1 MGRKST
7 AKKKR
12 RIQEQKKEESEKKI
26 KEQKKTSK
34 KKKVKQEKPVKER
47 KPVPKQKIFG
57 GLLTAIMLTLFV
69 YVSML
74 LFSGAFG
81 PTPLA
86 EILPEEQT
94 VAFLEINTNIDHT
107 QLVKAKELLHETTYS
122 IDEKTAFL
130 EDLINTSVDEN
141 IKPWLGRQL
150 GLAEILYSREEE
162 GESLAT
168 VYFVETIG
176 KQQTESTLKMIAG
189 NNLSEFE
196 NTGSETGEISKF
208 TLRNPSE
215 DRSKDK
221 QIYTTFIDSYLVI
234 APDTPVGLDI
244 LLKAQ
249 KEETPKIAS
258 SGKYE
263 AVYDKT
269 PFNKIAFIYLNFDHE
284 LSSLMQKYGVYT
296 ESKLLNSAV
305 QPFALIFNS
314 EGLALTAKD
323 NYFEVEAFMSLEE
336 SFLGANRFVTYKE
349 DYDADLTQ
357 FIPVKLDVFW
367 GGESIERQ
375 VKRIITLLSEG
386 NDTTNEIFE
395 GVLNSYTEKYFGSSV
410 SLIEDI
416 YPLVQNE
423 FALGARLEGDEG
435 KDKFLLILELSNPT
449 EDAIRLQKIANNFIS
464 SGAVFEPHI
473 EEHEL
478 PDGTVSKEI
487 VATPEELIKSE
498 SKYNDIIVYEMET
511 ESGGWG
517 VYYTVFEEKAFISTN
532 KEYLEASL
540 NLAVNGDEYSEE
552 YPTNIKDSP
561 IYDIHIAP
569 ALSSV
574 DEVAYFDVTK
584 FWPESELIKSLSTG
598 KEYLKNGVK
607 AYYYIHV
614 E

>member
-34 KKKVKQEKPVKER
+34 KKKIKKEEPVKER
-47 KPVPKQKIFG
+47 KPLPKQKIFG
-57 GLLTAIMLTLFV
+57 GLLSAIMLTLFV

-74 LFSGAFG
+74 LFSSAFR

-86 EILPEEQT
+86 EILPEDQT

-107 QLVKAKELLHETTYS
+107 QLVKAKELLQETDSS
-122 IDEKTAFL
+122 IDEKL
-130 EDLINTSVDEN
+130 SLIEDLINTSVDEN

-150 GLAEILYSREEE
+150 GLAELLYSKGEE
-162 GESLAT
+162 GEALAT

-176 KQQTESTLKMIAG
+176 KQQTESTLEMIAD

-196 NTGSETGEISKF
+196 DTGSEAGKISKL

-215 DRSKDK
+215 DRSQDH
-221 QIYTTFIDSYLVI
+221 QIYTAFIGNYLVI

-249 KEETPKIAS
+249 TEGYPKVADS
-258 SGKYE
+258 AKYE
-263 AVYDKT
+263 EVYDKT

-284 LSSLMQKYGVYT
+284 QSSLMQKYGVYT

-323 NYFEVEAFMSLEE
+323 NYFEIESFMNLEE
-336 SFLGANRFVTYKE
+336 SFLGANRFVTYQE
-349 DYDADLTQ
+349 NYDADLTQ
-357 FIPVKLDVFW
+357 FTPENLDVFW
-367 GGESIERQ
+367 GGKNIERQ
-375 VKRIITLLSEG
+375 IKRIIALLSEG
-386 NDTTNEIFE
+386 NKTTNEVFE

-416 YPLVQNE
+416 YPLIQNE
-423 FALGARLEGDEG
+423 FALGVRMGEE
-435 KDKFLLILELSNPT
+435 KNNYLLVLELSSPT

-473 EEHEL
+473 EKREL
-478 PDGTVSKEI
+478 EDGTIAQEI

-498 SKYNDIIVYEMET
+498 SKYNDVVIYEMQT

-517 VYYTVFEEKAFISTN
+517 IYYTVFKEKAFISTN
-532 KEYLEASL
+532 KGYLEESL
-540 NLAVNGDEYSEE
+540 SLALTGSIEGEQNSLMNSE
-552 YPTNIKDSP
+552 
-561 IYDIHIAP
+561 IYDLHISP
-569 ALSSV
+569 ALSKL
-574 DEVAYFDVTK
+574 DEVAYFNILK
-584 FWPESELIKSLSTG
+584 FWPESQLIKSLSTG